1 MKKLKGTQVSVA
13 YKLLMDTL
21 NLPVAKWIYYNL
33 KQNVKA
39 LSPSN
44 KAIEAKREEMF
55 KWLKRL
61 DTGAFDPEDETVQN
75 TERDF
80 TSRLEKEEYKI
91 EFSRLPMSKLVA
103 LSVFQIM
110 LLEELMWDN
119 LDITSLH
126 CDSTTKLL
134 ELTHEDVAQV
144 SYYLEYLAKI
154 PNTQA
159 VYIPLSKTIKNIEQV
174 WKPIAKQYLED
185 YNAIED
191 KAIASE
197 KYNEQIKNNKLV
209 IEVSSFKV
217 PESDY
222 INWQQIFILQDILGD
237 DIIIYWEEE

>member
-91 EFSRLPMSKLVA
+91 DPMTPILEFLG
-103 LSVFQIM
+103 
-110 LLEELMWDN
+110 N
-119 LDITSLH
+119 LGSNQ
-126 CDSTTKLL
+126 
-134 ELTHEDVAQV
+134 QV
-144 SYYLEYLAKI
+144 WVQYIIRAHTPEQKKSGFLWKKTDAYKDEAAKI
-154 PNTQA
+154 INEIMVRDP
-159 VYIPLSKTIKNIEQV
+159 KTRVVGK
-174 WKPIAKQYLED
+174 K
-185 YNAIED
+185 D
-191 KAIASE
+191 KE
-197 KYNEQIKNNKLV
+197 TGRVK
-209 IEVSSFKV
+209 
-217 PESDY
+217 
-222 INWQQIFILQDILGD
+222 WRR
-237 DIIIYWEEE
+237 